1 MPSVTHVFFFLKNST
16 PYLNTSSNAR
26 ARASEEILLSICK
39 IVSLE
44 HCSHTRL
51 SSNMIY
57 HYTSGNDPR
66 HYYYSA
72 VVGGCTAA
80 LVESNARTLLIIKCT

>member
-1 MPSVTHVFFFLKNST
+1 MERPTSSFGSPRNAQQSI
-16 PYLNTSSNAR
+16 YTSSNAR

-39 IVSLE
+39 IVSLG
-44 HCSHTRL
+44 HTQL